1 MSDENDD
8 IEEEDAEGE
17 EGKKKGLPKIVL
29 FGGLGG
35 WRLCEFSHPVPRY
48 EPFQLVGCLCLFGLH
63 TQLSH

>member
-29 FGGLGG
+29 FAFLIV
-35 WRLCEFSHPVPRY
+35 RLFD
-48 EPFQLVGCLCLFGLH
+48 CLIV
-63 TQLSH
+63 